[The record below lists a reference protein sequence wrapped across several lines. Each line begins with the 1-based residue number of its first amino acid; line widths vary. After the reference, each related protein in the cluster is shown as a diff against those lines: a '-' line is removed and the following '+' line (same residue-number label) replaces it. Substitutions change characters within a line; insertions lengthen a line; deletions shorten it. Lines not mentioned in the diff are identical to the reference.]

1 VFVSEFSSRIIVVGS
16 CNVDLTWRGSRL
28 PARGETVSGGSFA
41 RTFGGKGANQAAAA
55 ARLGAKVVFVG
66 CVGDDDFGDAARA
79 ELEGCGVDCRWLRTA
94 DGVATGTA
102 LITVDAEGDNTI
114 AVAPGAN
121 LLLNAAQIEAAIG
134 ATNGDVL
141 ITGLE
146 IGLDSAAV
154 ALHAGRAHMM
164 RTICNPSPVDAAAT
178 TCFAACSTVV
188 VNEVEAAAY
197 GGPGAIL
204 AAGAGEVVVTL
215 GVRGA
220 EQHRPGGTERIGGF
234 AVEAIDTTGAGDA
247 FCAAL
252 AVSGDPQFACAAGAL
267 ACRAVG
273 ARASQ
278 PTSTEIEALLTE
290 LPRSRPE

>member
-1 VFVSEFSSRIIVVGS
+1 VSEPSPRVVVVGS
-16 CNVDLTWRGSRL
+16 CNVDLSWRGPRL
-28 PARGETVSGGSFA
+28 PTRGETVSGGSLA

-55 ARLGAKVVFVG
+55 ARLGAVVVFVA
-66 CVGDDDFGDAARA
+66 CVGDDDFGVAARA
-79 ELEGCGVDCRWLRTA
+79 DLEGCGVDCQWLRTIN
-94 DGVATGTA
+94 GVATGTA
-102 LITVDAEGDNTI
+102 LINIDAEGDNTVT
-114 AVAPGAN
+114 VAPGAN
-121 LLLNAAQIEAAIG
+121 LSLDAAQIESAIAA
-134 ATNGDVL
+134 ANGDVL
-141 ITGLE
+141 ITGFE

-154 ALHAGRAHMM
+154 ALHAGRAHTM
-164 RTICNPSPVDAAAT
+164 RTICNPSPVDAAAA

-204 AAGAGEVVVTL
+204 AAGAEEVVVTL

-220 EQHRPGGTERIGGF
+220 EQHRPGDTERIGAF
-234 AVEAIDTTGAGDA
+234 AVKAIDTTGAGDA

-278 PTSTEIEALLTE
+278 PTRTEIEALLTE
-290 LPRSRPE
+290 PPRSRPE

>member
-1 VFVSEFSSRIIVVGS
+1 VSEPSPRVIVVGS
-16 CNVDLTWRGSRL
+16 CNVDLSWRGPRL
-28 PARGETVSGGSFA
+28 PTRGETVSGGSLA
-41 RTFGGKGANQAAAA
+41 RTFGGKGANQATAA
-55 ARLGAKVVFVG
+55 ARLRAVVVFVG
-66 CVGDDDFGDAARA
+66 CVGDDDFGVAARA
-79 ELEGCGVDCRWLRTA
+79 DLEGCGVDCRWLRTV

-102 LITVDAEGDNTI
+102 LINIDAEGDNTI
-114 AVAPGAN
+114 TVAPGAN
-121 LLLNAAQIEAAIG
+121 LSLDAAQIESAIAA
-134 ATNGDVL
+134 ANGDVL
-141 ITGLE
+141 ITGFE

-164 RTICNPSPVDAAAT
+164 RTICNPSPVDAAAA

-197 GGPGAIL
+197 GGPGALL

-215 GVRGA
+215 GVLGA

-273 ARASQ
+273 GRASQ
-278 PTSTEIEALLTE
+278 PTRAEIEALLTE
-290 LPRSRPE
+290 PPRSRPE